1 MQQERHQETSH
12 PQCISRYLHIVNIQ
26 LSAYNLHVRRKP
38 GSLVPLEIAIC
49 RCAAELHQAGI
60 ADFHGY
66 DMAKQLAT
74 ATSRRSLAAYGTLYR
89 ALARLED
96 MGLLKSR
103 WEDPRLAAR
112 ESRPLRRLYALTAA
126 GRRAVREAENVA
138 VAARRPRKGWAP
150 A

>member
-1 MQQERHQETSH
+1 ML
-12 PQCISRYLHIVNIQ
+12 CINQQ
-26 LSAYNLHVRRKP
+26 LSEYNAAVRRKP
-38 GSLVPLEIAIC
+38 GGLVPLERDIC
-49 RCAAELHQAGI
+49 RCAADLQAAGT

-66 DMAKQLAT
+66 EMAKQLAT
-74 ATSRRSLAAYGTLYR
+74 TSERKSLAAYGTLYR

-112 ESRPLRRLYALTAA
+112 ENRPRRRFYALTVA
-126 GRRAVREAENVA
+126 GQRAVRD
-138 VAARRPRKGWAP
+138 AARDGEVRSARARKGWAP